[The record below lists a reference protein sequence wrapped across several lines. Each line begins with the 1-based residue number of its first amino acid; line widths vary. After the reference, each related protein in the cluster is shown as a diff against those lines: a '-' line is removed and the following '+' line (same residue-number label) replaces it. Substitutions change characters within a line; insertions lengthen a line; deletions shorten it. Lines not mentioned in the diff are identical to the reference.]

1 MEKKYIL
8 SAELAEMKLRRMAYE
23 ILENNPGVSTIT
35 LAAIHGNGLIVAR
48 QLEHLLK
55 SIASVKVDFVEV
67 NMDKHQPGTAQ
78 LAEKIELQGRT
89 IILIDDVTN
98 SGRVL
103 SYALKPFLEGYPERI
118 QSLVLVERSHKTF
131 PIHPDYVG
139 LSLSTTLH
147 EHISVEV
154 DHDRVTGAWLSE
166 SPQ

>member
-23 ILENNPGVSTIT
+23 ILENNPGVSAIT
-35 LAAIHGNGLIVAR
+35 LAAIHGNGQVVAR
-48 QLEHLLK
+48 QMGELLK
-55 SIASVKVDFVEV
+55 SISDVKVELVEV
-67 NMDKHQPGTAQ
+67 AMDKHHPGTAKLSAPLE
-78 LAEKIELQGRT
+78 LAGKT

-139 LSLSTTLH
+139 LSLSTTQH

-154 DHDRVTGAWLSE
+154 DDDHVTGAWLSE
-166 SPQ
+166 VN

>member
-23 ILENNPGVSTIT
+23 ILENNPGVSAIT

-48 QLEHLLK
+48 QLERLLR
-55 SIASVKVDFVEV
+55 SISPVQVEFVEV
-67 NMDKHQPGTAQ
+67 TMDKHHPGTAQ
-78 LAEKIELQGRT
+78 LAAPLDLEGRT

-103 SYALKPFLEGYPERI
+103 SYALKPFLEGYPEKI

-139 LSLSTTLH
+139 LSLSTTL
-147 EHISVEV
+147 
-154 DHDRVTGAWLSE
+154 
-166 SPQ
+166 

>member
-8 SAELAEMKLRRMAYE
+8 SAELADMKLRRMAYE
-23 ILENNPGVSTIT
+23 ILENNPGVSAIT
-35 LAAIHGNGLIVAR
+35 LAAIHGNGLVVAR
-48 QLEHLLK
+48 QMERLLR
-55 SIASVKVDFVEV
+55 SISSVSVEQVEV
-67 NMDKHQPGTAQ
+67 TMDKHFPGTAA
-78 LAEKIELQGRT
+78 LSRPIDLEGRT

-103 SYALKPFLEGYPERI
+103 VYALKPFLEGYPGRI
-118 QSLVLVERSHKTF
+118 QSLVLIERSHKTF

-154 DHDRVTGAWLSE
+154 NEDRVTGAWLSE
-166 SPQ
+166 NIQ